1 MRVSWRIWRIVVSA
15 LSVAFYCS
23 NLYYDNAIESR
34 KSDINGK
41 VQDAIN
47 IINHFQDLEK
57 SGLVSRDK
65 AQESAVNIIKAFHHD
80 QDDYLWINTYDG
92 TMLLHPNSALIGK
105 HLYDLTDSRGNFLFH
120 KFREMAEGEGAGF
133 VRYYWP
139 KPSFAEP
146 IEKISYV
153 MGFSPWQWIVGAGL
167 YIDDVNDARVSYLIR
182 SLTIMM
188 SVGLVIILLITL
200 RFLSLRQE
208 IKFIEKSLNDLS
220 KGKFS
225 SHVKEGTHIN
235 NPFFATWHAIV
246 SVGKYFGSLERKYLD
261 HETEKENERR
271 EFEISVLT
279 LLTDCEN
286 NIVLKW
292 EKVRSSLTDIRN
304 ASDTLCGQVDE
315 IYNRADDF
323 MKRLDGETKHIRDAR
338 AYLEKCRE
346 VMANC
351 SANIEE
357 VIMHHDIIDE
367 IAKSALGFATKFSKA
382 ADDDLQQSLSLLKSV
397 SGHIRLIDL
406 LLTDHAI
413 VDDKSDNQDNYHSI
427 SSETKYILQRM
438 DETIDHLSERRSAY
452 MHEFPAFS
460 NLQLTGIPVLERWQR
475 EVPLSNMKETARRC
489 DSWVRTRV
497 EVAACP

>member
-1 MRVSWRIWRIVVSA
+1 
-15 LSVAFYCS
+15 
-23 NLYYDNAIESR
+23 
-34 KSDINGK
+34 
-41 VQDAIN
+41 
-47 IINHFQDLEK
+47 
-57 SGLVSRDK
+57 
-65 AQESAVNIIKAFHHD
+65 
-80 QDDYLWINTYDG
+80 
-92 TMLLHPNSALIGK
+92 
-105 HLYDLTDSRGNFLFH
+105 
-120 KFREMAEGEGAGF
+120 
-133 VRYYWP
+133 
-139 KPSFAEP
+139 
-146 IEKISYV
+146 
-153 MGFSPWQWIVGAGL
+153 
-167 YIDDVNDARVSYLIR
+167 
-182 SLTIMM
+182 
-188 SVGLVIILLITL
+188 
-200 RFLSLRQE
+200 
-208 IKFIEKSLNDLS
+208 
-220 KGKFS
+220 
-225 SHVKEGTHIN
+225 
-235 NPFFATWHAIV
+235 
-246 SVGKYFGSLERKYLD
+246 
-261 HETEKENERR
+261 
-271 EFEISVLT
+271 
-279 LLTDCEN
+279 
-286 NIVLKW
+286 
-292 EKVRSSLTDIRN
+292 
-304 ASDTLCGQVDE
+304 
-315 IYNRADDF
+315 